1 MPQFDTFSFFSQLF
15 WVFSGFTS
23 LYILLS
29 FYLLPALA
37 AILKVR
43 RRKLA
48 MSGASSEGTLSVV
61 SSGGLTDATNSLLVD
76 LNSKLTSID
85 STKSQSGSIASTLNV
100 LSLKIETLRQF
111 NLSVLSQTQLTTF
124 FFI

>member
-1 MPQFDTFSFFSQLF
+1 
-15 WVFSGFTS
+15 
-23 LYILLS
+23 
-29 FYLLPALA
+29 
-37 AILKVR
+37 
-43 RRKLA
+43 

-61 SSGGLTDATNSLLVD
+61 SSGGVTDATNSLLVD

-85 STKSQSGSIASTLNV
+85 PTKSQSGSIASTLNV

>member
-1 MPQFDTFSFFSQLF
+1 
-15 WVFSGFTS
+15 

-43 RRKLA
+43 KRKLA
-48 MSGASSEGTLSVV
+48 MSGVSSEGLTSVV
-61 SSGGLTDATNSLLVD
+61 SSSVLTDATNSLVGDINVKMASL
-76 LNSKLTSID
+76 D
-85 STKSQSGSIASTLNV
+85 STKSQSSSIASTLNV

-111 NLSVLSQTQLTTF
+111 NLSVLSQTQLTTLF
-124 FFI
+124 FR

>member
-1 MPQFDTFSFFSQLF
+1 
-15 WVFSGFTS
+15 

-43 RRKLA
+43 KRKLA
-48 MSGASSEGTLSVV
+48 MSVVSPEGTLSVA
-61 SSGGLTDATNSLLVD
+61 STGGLTDATNSLISD
-76 LNSKLTSID
+76 LNSKLSSID
-85 STKSQSGSIASTLNV
+85 SSKSQSSSIARTLNV

-111 NLSVLSQTQLTTF
+111 NLSVLSKTQLTTF
-124 FFI
+124 FLI

>member
-1 MPQFDTFSFFSQLF
+1 
-15 WVFSGFTS
+15 

-43 RRKLA
+43 KRKLA
-48 MSGASSEGTLSVV
+48 MSGVSSEGLTSVV
-61 SSGGLTDATNSLLVD
+61 SSSVLADATNSLVSDINVKMASL
-76 LNSKLTSID
+76 D
-85 STKSQSGSIASTLNV
+85 SAKSQGSSISSTLNV

-111 NLSVLSQTQLTTF
+111 NLSVLSQTQLTTLF
-124 FFI
+124 FK

>member
-1 MPQFDTFSFFSQLF
+1 
-15 WVFSGFTS
+15 

-43 RRKLA
+43 KRKLA
-48 MSGASSEGTLSVV
+48 LSGVSSEGSSSIVNSSVLSDVTYSLISDFNMKMV
-61 SSGGLTDATNSLLVD
+61 SADY
-76 LNSKLTSID
+76 
-85 STKSQSGSIASTLNV
+85 TKTQIASIASILNI

-111 NLSVLSQTQLTTF
+111 NLSVLSQAQLTTIF
-124 FFI
+124 LR